1 MNKEEDFIEEEL
13 IEVTFGQLAELFNL
27 GVDRVEINPF
37 PVIPQINALKNCTF
51 EITEQN
57 LLDFTKACLIGNED
71 DYE

>member
-13 IEVTFGQLAELFNL
+13 IEVTFGQLAELYNL
-27 GVDRVEINPF
+27 GVDRVKQNPF
-37 PVIPQINALKNCTF
+37 PITPQMNRIRSCKF

-57 LLDFTKACLIGNED
+57 LLDFTKECLIGNED